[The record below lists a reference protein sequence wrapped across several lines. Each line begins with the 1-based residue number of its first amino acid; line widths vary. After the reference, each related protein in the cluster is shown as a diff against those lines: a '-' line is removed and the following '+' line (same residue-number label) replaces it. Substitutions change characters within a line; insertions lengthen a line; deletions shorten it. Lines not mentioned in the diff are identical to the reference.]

1 MNCKPNEMAIVTR
14 GEPNADDYGVDV
26 IRRLQGRIVK
36 VLVLDGDSIWSIE
49 EPIILD
55 NVPAGFLGWPIT
67 VLVQGIGD
75 CYLTPLRG
83 DPIADDV
90 EQTKDLEV
98 TA

>member
-14 GEPNADDYGVDV
+14 GEPNADDYGVDL
-26 IRRLQGRIVK
+26 IRRLRGRIVK
-36 VLVLDGDSIWSIE
+36 VLALHGDGIWTIE

-55 NVPAGFLGWPIT
+55 NVPAGFLGSPIT

-83 DPIADDV
+83 DPSAEDITEHVTD
-90 EQTKDLEV
+90 EV
-98 TA
+98 SA